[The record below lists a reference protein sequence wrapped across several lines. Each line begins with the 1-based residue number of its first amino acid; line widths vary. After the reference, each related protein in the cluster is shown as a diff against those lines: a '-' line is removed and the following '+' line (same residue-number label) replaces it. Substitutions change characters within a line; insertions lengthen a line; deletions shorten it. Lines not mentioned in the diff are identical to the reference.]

1 MNLIDKLG
9 KDIVNAMKEKEQL
22 RLSVLRM
29 VKGAIQLENINNKKE
44 LNDELFIDVV
54 SKQIKQRNES
64 LEEFK
69 KAERNDLVNKTSAE
83 IEILKE
89 YLPEQLSNE
98 EIEEILNSAFNKI
111 KPTSSKDMGLIM
123 KEVTPLLKG
132 KADMKEI
139 SNLIKEKLSNL

>member
-44 LNDELFIDVV
+44 LNDELFIDIV

>member
-69 KAERNDLVNKTSAE
+69 KAERTDLVNKTSAE

>member
-69 KAERNDLVNKTSAE
+69 KAERADLVNKTSAE

-98 EIEEILNSAFNKI
+98 EIEEILSSAFNKI

-132 KADMKEI
+132 KADMKVI

>member
-29 VKGAIQLENINNKKE
+29 VNVAIQLENINNKKE
-44 LNDELFIDVV
+44 LNDELFIDIV

-89 YLPEQLSNE
+89 YSPEQLSNE